1 MFTKQ
6 SSITILVYIAIGIW
20 SCLLVY
26 SASYASAGNR
36 YEVTNQYFVIRQA
49 LFYAIGIACL
59 LFFAKLKTAPFCS
72 KKTMKLAGGIAV
84 LLLVLIL
91 LTGTATNNAQRWIQ
105 LGSATL
111 QPTELV
117 KSLLIIVTGNFI
129 VHYFSKM
136 MRSNRVT
143 YLLIAYILFCVGLI
157 ILQPDLGTSFIV
169 LCIFAAQLLT
179 SGLSARRI
187 SQLALT
193 VMLFIALSLGVI
205 YLVHPDFF
213 SQTRLGRFAFLDPF
227 NEANLDAS
235 YQLRN
240 GYYAIADGGIFGK
253 GFGNSVQK
261 LGFLPESHT
270 DFISAVISEELG
282 IIGILV
288 TLSLILFFIWK
299 AFHIALRS
307 QSAFDTSICIGF
319 ATWIAAQTFL
329 NLGGVSGMIPLTGV
343 PLPFISFGGTSIITL
358 SCGVGFLISAE
369 RQITLTES
377 RNTHANQQ

>member
-1 MFTKQ
+1 MLTKQ
-6 SSITILVYIAIGIW
+6 NHLILLAYIATGIW
-20 SCLLVY
+20 SCLMVY
-26 SASYASAGNR
+26 SASYAAASNR
-36 YEVTNQYFVIRQA
+36 YAVSSQHFAIRQA
-49 LFYAIGIACL
+49 IFYAIGLGCL
-59 LFFAKLKTAPFCS
+59 FFFAKLKTVPFCS

-84 LLLVLIL
+84 LLLILVL

-105 LGSATL
+105 LGGATL

-117 KSLLIIVTGNFI
+117 KILLIIVTGNFS
-129 VHYFSKM
+129 VHYFKNM
-136 MRSNRVT
+136 AQSNRVT
-143 YLLIAYILFCVGLI
+143 YLLIGFILFCAGLI

-169 LCIFAAQLLT
+169 LSIFAAQLLT
-179 SGLSARRI
+179 SGLSARRL
-187 SQLALT
+187 SQIAIT
-193 VMLFIALSLGVI
+193 GILFATLSLGI
-205 YLVHPDFF
+205 TYLLHPKFF
-213 SQTRLGRFAFLDPF
+213 SQARLGRFAFLDPF
-227 NEANLDAS
+227 SEANLDAS

-253 GFGNSVQK
+253 GFGQSVQK

-288 TLSLILFFIWK
+288 TLTLILFFIWK
-299 AFHIALRS
+299 ALHIALRS
-307 QSAFDTSICIGF
+307 HSAFDTSICIGF
-319 ATWIAAQTFL
+319 ATWIAVQAIL

-369 RQITLTES
+369 RQITLTER
-377 RNTHANQQ
+377 RNIHANQQ